1 MKIFKYFVLLSF
13 LISSLYS
20 QNESKF
26 TFGISTF
33 NNTISNQD
41 RIEKLTINLVEKIK
55 KDYKNDFNVIFYKDE
70 KVLLKDFKERKNIDA
85 IVVNPETYF
94 ENKNMIKEISE
105 NPFIY
110 KNSKVNYSQLL
121 LIANK
126 NSKINS
132 LKDLKNKVFMNT
144 QYSQSYSIWL
154 DYLYLKNTHTA
165 YKNIIK
171 NELFSSK
178 PSTALLDVY
187 FNKADF
193 CIIEKDVYENM
204 LILNPSLS
212 KNLMIIEKSPEIFFA
227 SFTSIHKEAPRKSVD
242 LINKIVD
249 SKDFKN
255 DFRELLKLINLD
267 SASRIRFED
276 LTEMEN
282 FYEEYKELKKKY
294 N

>member
-70 KVLLKDFKERKNIDA
+70 KVLLKDFKERKKIDA
-85 IVVNPETYF
+85 IVVNPEVYF